1 MPFVSELKAGDHF
14 INSSGEMYEVIAQG
28 LEYAFTRKVSDGEES
43 LYHGGKGQVC
53 LATKSQIQEAGR
65 ISVVM
70 AIIED
75 AKSIRLAAE
84 ETIAY
89 LDAEA
94 AAVPRLLQEVGD
106 KLRER
111 NTSEIQQQDDSLSDG
126 ILALAGASF
135 AVAGSET
142 PNYKVKAAKL
152 WPRDHPKY
160 ENETP
165 TQKFNRLFYK
175 DTPIKSFRDRL
186 VWSAVLI
193 MAEIEKHDRKW
204 SLANDAKK

>member
-14 INSSGEMYEVIAQG
+14 ISSSGEMFEIIAQG
-28 LEYAFTRKVSDGEES
+28 REYAFTRKVSDGEEA
-43 LYHGGKGQVC
+43 LYSGSMGQVC

-65 ISVVM
+65 VSAVM

-89 LDAEA
+89 LDAEVSA
-94 AAVPRLLQEVGD
+94 LPKLLQELAD
-106 KLRER
+106 KCRER
-111 NTSEIQQQDDSLSDG
+111 NTEEVQQQDDSSLDG

-135 AVAGSET
+135 AVAGSDT
-142 PNYKVKAAKL
+142 PNYKVKAARL
-152 WPRDHPKY
+152 WPWNHPKH
-160 ENETP
+160 ENETA
-165 TQKFNRLFYK
+165 TQRFNRVFYAN
-175 DTPIKSFRDRL
+175 TPIKNFRDRL

>member
-14 INSSGEMYEVIAQG
+14 INSSGGMFEIIAQG
-28 LEYAFTRKVSDGEES
+28 REFAFTRNVSTGEES
-43 LYHGGKGQVC
+43 LYANTGYNVS

-65 ISVVM
+65 VSAVM
-70 AIIED
+70 AIIDD
-75 AKSIRLAAE
+75 ARSIRLAAE
-84 ETIAY
+84 GAIAY

-111 NTSEIQQQDDSLSDG
+111 NTEEVQQQDDSLLDG

-135 AVAGSET
+135 AVAGSDT
-142 PNYKVKAAKL
+142 PNYKVKAARL
-152 WPRDHPKY
+152 WPWNPPKH
-160 ENETP
+160 ENETA
-165 TQKFNRLFYK
+165 TQKFNRVFYAN
-175 DTPIKSFRDRL
+175 TRIKSFRDRL

>member
-28 LEYAFTRKVSDGEES
+28 REYAFTRKVSDGEES

-65 ISVVM
+65 VATVM

-94 AAVPRLLQEVGD
+94 SALPKLLQELAD
-106 KLRER
+106 KYRVRCTE
-111 NTSEIQQQDDSLSDG
+111 EVQQQDDSLLDG

-135 AVAGSET
+135 AVAGSDT
-142 PNYKVKAAKL
+142 PNYKVKAARL
-152 WPRDHPKY
+152 WPWNHPKQY
-160 ENETP
+160 NETA
-165 TQKFNRLFYK
+165 TQKFNRVFYQ
-175 DTPIKSFRDRL
+175 DTTTKSFRDRL